1 MIKLQSKKKRILLQI
16 LLFIMVV
23 PYALPLV
30 QMFLGSL
37 GGRGFYNYVAVWE
50 TGVVPYYFRNSII
63 ISGWCS
69 RTSIFFPITAL

>member
-30 QMFLGSL
+30 QMFLALWAEEASTIMWQSGKRVLCRTISEIPSL
-37 GGRGFYNYVAVWE
+37 
-50 TGVVPYYFRNSII
+50 FRSVLFSWSI
-63 ISGWCS
+63 CS
-69 RTSIFFPITAL
+69 A